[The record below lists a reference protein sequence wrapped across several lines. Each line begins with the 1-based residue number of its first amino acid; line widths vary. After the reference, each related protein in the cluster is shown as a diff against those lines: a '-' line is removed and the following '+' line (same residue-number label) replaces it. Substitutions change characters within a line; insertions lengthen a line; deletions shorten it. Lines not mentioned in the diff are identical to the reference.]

1 MSDDFAFIPQFCQA
15 LAGLAPCFYPADL
28 FPSTRFYKEDIADQ
42 PVVVFDHERADG
54 TGSVISIRV
63 PDTPHTVAPIPRLLR
78 RCTIARYECWK
89 EEGLNGSVLGEADG
103 TGEMGRQL
111 QKGIVKV

>member
-78 RCTIARYECWK
+78 R